1 MCLPVD
7 KPAVSFVDR
16 SKDAVSKQLLV
27 LPGLNGVTLPAAWPS
42 IVTVTVAPLP
52 QMMGAWGDCAVT
64 TNPQCT
70 WVPFV
75 MTPCMSKNL
84 LPSMVVAIFA
94 AAGGMETGV
103 GVPVGAAVAIGA
115 GVGLSEGEGLGEL
128 TAVVVDVFAKEVE
141 VLATGL
147 GVGDAF

>member
-1 MCLPVD
+1 VCLPVD
-7 KPAVSFVDR
+7 KPAVSFADR

-27 LPGLNGVTLPAAWPS
+27 LPGLNGVTSPAAWPS

-52 QMMGAWGDCAVT
+52 QMMGGWDDCAVT
-64 TNPQCT
+64 SNPQCT
-70 WVPFV
+70 GVPFA
-75 MTPCMSKNL
+75 MSPCVRKNL
-84 LPSMVVAIFA
+84 SPSTVVAIFPV
-94 AAGGMETGV
+94 AGGMETGV
-103 GVPVGAAVAIGA
+103 GVPVGVAVAIGA

-147 GVGDAF
+147 GMGDAF